1 MFTDQLPAFVDSA
14 IGGVSWL
21 AGWMEIPGLQGG
33 SIALIMAGL
42 LVLGLFM
49 GHPLAFVLGGTAVLG
64 AFIAGK
70 PMVLGITI
78 NRIFGDVLDNF
89 TLIAIPLFV
98 LMARFLSDSGV
109 TDKMFE
115 ALRHL
120 MANVRGGLGL
130 AVVFISILLAATTGI
145 IGASITV
152 MGVMALK
159 PMLNYGYDKRLTTGL
174 IGASG
179 CLGILIP
186 PSIMLILM
194 ASYAPGLSVG
204 ELFAGAMIPGVLL
217 GFVYGIYVY
226 LVAVIRPDLAPR
238 VAVVDQIPRAQMW
251 RMLVIEAVP
260 PLILILGI
268 LGSMLFGIAT
278 ATEASAIGA
287 LLALLIVIMRG
298 RFTLANFYGA
308 FLETGRTSA
317 MILFIVVGATAF
329 TGVFNIT
336 GGLSATQGLIRGLAS
351 DPGTLLVVMLA
362 AVFVLGMFL
371 DWTGIVLL
379 CFPIFLPIVAELSI
393 DPLWFVVLMAVVLQT
408 SFLSP
413 PFGYALFYM
422 RAISPPD
429 ISTGDIIRGVIPFIV
444 MVLIMCGLIVWFP
457 ALVTWLPEKLYN
469 N

>member
-1 MFTDQLPAFVDSA
+1 MFTDWVNGT
-14 IGGVSWL
+14 IGWLNGALSWM
-21 AGWMEIPGLQGG
+21 AIPGISGEG
-33 SIALIMAGL
+33 IALVMAAM
-42 LVLGLFM
+42 LVIGLFM

-64 AFIAGK
+64 ALIAGK

-78 NRIFGDVLDNF
+78 NRIFGDVLDNY

-115 ALRHL
+115 ALRLL
-120 MANVRGGLGL
+120 MARVTGGLGL

-159 PMLNYGYDKRLTTGL
+159 PMLQYGYSRQLTTGL

-204 ELFAGAMIPGVLL
+204 ELFAGAMIPGVALGLL
-217 GFVYGIYVY
+217 YAIYVY
-226 LVAVIRPDLAPR
+226 VLARLRPDLAPKPPE
-238 VAVVDQIPRAQMW
+238 DEHIPRAALW
-251 RMLVIEAVP
+251 RMLLVEALP
-260 PLILILGI
+260 PLVLILGI
-268 LGSMLFGIAT
+268 LGSMLLGIAT

-287 LLALLIVIMRG
+287 ALALLIVIFRG

-317 MILFIVVGATAF
+317 MILYIVVGATAF

-336 GGLSATQGLIRGLAS
+336 GGLSATQDLIRGLAD
-351 DPGTLLVVMLA
+351 DPHTLIAVMLA
-362 AVFVLGMFL
+362 AVFILGMFL

-379 CFPIFLPIVAELSI
+379 CFPIFLPIVNEMGVS
-393 DPLWFVVLMAVVLQT
+393 PLWFVVLMAVVLQT

-422 RAISPPD
+422 RAIAPPEV
-429 ISTGDIIRGVIPFIV
+429 STGDIIKGVLPFIA
-444 MVLIMCGLIVWFP
+444 MVLVMCAAIIAFP
-457 ALVTWLPEKLYN
+457 ALVTWLPDTLYK
-469 N
+469 

>member
-1 MFTDQLPAFVDSA
+1 MLDNIVSGGISILNSMLGWMAIPG
-14 IGGVSWL
+14 IGGE
-21 AGWMEIPGLQGG
+21 A
-33 SIALIMAGL
+33 IALIMAGL
-42 LVLGLFM
+42 LIIGLFM

-78 NRIFGDVLDNF
+78 NRIFGDVLDNY

-120 MANVRGGLGL
+120 MARVTGGLGL
-130 AVVFISILLAATTGI
+130 AVVFISILMAATTGI

-159 PMLNYGYDKRLTTGL
+159 PMLDYGYDKRLTTGL

-204 ELFAGAMIPGVLL
+204 ELFAGAMMPGILL
-217 GFVYGIYVY
+217 GLMYGLYVFG
-226 LVAVIRPDLAPR
+226 VALIRPDLAPK
-238 VAVVDQIPRAQMW
+238 VAEEEQISRGELW
-251 RMLVIEAVP
+251 KMLAVEAVP
-260 PLILILGI
+260 PLVLILGI
-268 LGSMLFGIAT
+268 LGTMLGGIAT

-287 LLALLIVIMRG
+287 ALALLIVIARG
-298 RFTLANFYGA
+298 RFTLTNFYSA

-336 GGLSATQGLIRGLAS
+336 GGLSATQNLIRGLAE
-351 DPGTLLVVMLA
+351 DPNTLLVVMLA
-362 AVFVLGMFL
+362 SVFVLGMFL

-379 CFPIFLPIVAELSI
+379 CFPIFLPIVSRCRSIRSGSSCSWRLCCKPLSVAAI
-393 DPLWFVVLMAVVLQT
+393 RLCAVL
-408 SFLSP
+408 
-413 PFGYALFYM
+413 YACHRTARDHHRRHHPR
-422 RAISPPD
+422 RAA
-429 ISTGDIIRGVIPFIV
+429 FIL
-444 MVLIMCGLIVWFP
+444 MVLIC
-457 ALVTWLPEKLYN
+457 AR
-469 N
+469 

>member
-1 MFTDQLPAFVDSA
+1 MS
-14 IGGVSWL
+14 GE
-21 AGWMEIPGLQGG
+21 M
-33 SIALIMAGL
+33 IALVMSGL
-42 LVLGLFM
+42 LLLGLFM

-64 AFIAGK
+64 AFIADR
-70 PMVLGITI
+70 PQVLGIVI
-78 NRIFGDVLDNF
+78 NRIFGDVLDNYV
-89 TLIAIPLFV
+89 LIAIPLFV

-109 TDKMFE
+109 TDRMFE

-120 MANVRGGLGL
+120 MSRVSGGLGL

-152 MGVMALK
+152 MGMMALR
-159 PMLNYGYDKRLTTGL
+159 PMLQYGYDKRLATGL

-204 ELFAGAMIPGVLL
+204 QLFAGAMIPGLLL
-217 GFVYGIYVY
+217 GVMYAIYV
-226 LVAVIRPDLAPR
+226 VIIAWLKPEWAPR
-238 VAVVDQIPRAQMW
+238 IAESEQISRGAMW
-251 RMLVIEAVP
+251 KMLIVEAVP

-268 LGSMLFGIAT
+268 LGSLLAGIAT

-287 LLALLIVIMRG
+287 ALALLIVIARG
-298 RFTLANFYGA
+298 RFQWRTFYSA
-308 FLETGRTSA
+308 LLETGRTSA

-336 GGLSATQGLIRGLAS
+336 GGLRASQDLIRGLAD
-351 DPGTLLVVMLA
+351 DPYTLIAVMLLVV
-362 AVFVLGMFL
+362 FILGMFL

-379 CFPIFLPIVAELSI
+379 SFPIFLPLVNEMGV
-393 DPLWFVVLMAVVLQT
+393 DPLWFVILMAVVLQT

-422 RAISPPD
+422 RAISPPHV
-429 ISTGDIIRGVIPFIV
+429 TTTDIIIGVLPFIV
-444 MVLIMCGLIVWFP
+444 MVLMMCAAMILFP
-457 ALVTWLPEKLYN
+457 ALVTWLPLALYG
-469 N
+469 

>member
-1 MFTDQLPAFVDSA
+1 
-14 IGGVSWL
+14 
-21 AGWMEIPGLQGG
+21 
-33 SIALIMAGL
+33 MAGL
-42 LVLGLFM
+42 LLLGLFM

-64 AFIAGK
+64 AVIAGK
-70 PMVLGITI
+70 PMVLGIVI
-78 NRIFGDVLDNF
+78 NRIFGDVLDNYV
-89 TLIAIPLFV
+89 LIAIPLFV

-109 TDKMFE
+109 TDRMFE

-120 MANVRGGLGL
+120 MARVTGGLGL

-152 MGVMALK
+152 MGMMALR
-159 PMLNYGYDKRLTTGL
+159 PMLQYGYDPRMATGL
-174 IGASG
+174 IAASG

-204 ELFAGAMIPGVLL
+204 QLFAGAMLPGVLL
-217 GFVYGIYVY
+217 GVMYAIYVA
-226 LVAVIRPDLAPR
+226 LIAWLKPDWAPPVR
-238 VAVVDQIPRAQMW
+238 DEEQISRGAMW
-251 RMLVIEAVP
+251 RMLMAEAVP
-260 PLILILGI
+260 PLVLILGI
-268 LGSMLFGIAT
+268 LGSLLAGIAT

-287 LLALLIVIMRG
+287 ALALVIVIARG
-298 RFTLANFYGA
+298 RFQWATFYSA
-308 FLETGRTSA
+308 LLETGRTSA

-336 GGLSATQGLIRGLAS
+336 GGLRASQDLMRGIAD
-351 DPGTLLVVMLA
+351 DPYTLVLLMLVV
-362 AVFVLGMFL
+362 VFVLGMFL

-379 CFPIFLPIVAELSI
+379 SFPIFLPLVGEMGI

-422 RAISPPD
+422 RAISPPHVT
-429 ISTGDIIRGVIPFIV
+429 TGQIIGGVMPFIG
-444 MVLIMCGLIVWFP
+444 LIIVMCGLIIAFP
-457 ALVTWLPEKLYN
+457 ALVTWLPQTLYGG
-469 N
+469 

>member
-1 MFTDQLPAFVDSA
+1 MFTDLINSA
-14 IGGVSWL
+14 IATLNS
-21 AGWMEIPGLQGG
+21 ATAWMAIPGLGG
-33 SIALIMAGL
+33 ETIALVMAGL

-64 AFIAGK
+64 ALLAGK

-78 NRIFGDVLDNF
+78 NRIFGDVLDNY

-120 MANVRGGLGL
+120 MADVRGGLGL

-159 PMLNYGYDKRLTTGL
+159 PMLQYGYDKRLTTGL

-204 ELFAGAMIPGVLL
+204 DLFAGAMLPGVLL
-217 GFVYGIYVY
+217 GLLYGVYVY
-226 LVAVIRPDLAPR
+226 LIAVFRPQMAPR
-238 VAVVDQIPRAQMW
+238 IADHEQISRAEMW
-251 RMLVIEAVP
+251 RMLAIEAVP
-260 PLILILGI
+260 PLVLILGI
-268 LGSMLFGIAT
+268 LGSMLAGVAT

-287 LLALLIVIMRG
+287 VLALLIVIFRG
-298 RFTLANFYGA
+298 RFTWANFYGA

-336 GGLSATQGLIRGLAS
+336 GGLHATQNLIRGLAD
-351 DPGTLLVVMLA
+351 DPNTLLFVMLVT
-362 AVFVLGMFL
+362 VFILGMFL

-379 CFPIFLPIVAELSI
+379 CFPIFLPIVTEMGIS
-393 DPLWFVVLMAVVLQT
+393 PLWFVVLMAVVLQT

-422 RAISPPD
+422 RAISPPEVT
-429 ISTGDIIRGVIPFIV
+429 TGEIIRGVMPFIAIV
-444 MVLIMCGLIVWFP
+444 LMVCGLIMLYP
-457 ALVTWLPEKLYN
+457 PLVTWLPETLYQK
-469 N
+469 

>member
-1 MFTDQLPAFVDSA
+1 MSGET
-14 IGGVSWL
+14 IG
-21 AGWMEIPGLQGG
+21 
-33 SIALIMAGL
+33 LIMSGL
-42 LVLGLFM
+42 LLLGLFM
-49 GHPLAFVLGGTAVLG
+49 GHPLAMVLGGTAVLG
-64 AFIAGK
+64 ALIAGK
-70 PMVLGITI
+70 PMVLGIVI
-78 NRIFGDVLDNF
+78 NRIFGDVLDNYV
-89 TLIAIPLFV
+89 LIAIPLFV

-109 TDKMFE
+109 TDRMFE

-120 MANVRGGLGL
+120 MSRVTGGLGL

-152 MGVMALK
+152 MGMMALR
-159 PMLNYGYDKRLTTGL
+159 PMLQYGYDKRLATGL

-204 ELFAGAMIPGVLL
+204 QLFAGAMVPGMLL
-217 GFVYGIYVY
+217 GLMYAIY
-226 LVAVIRPDLAPR
+226 VAVIAWFKPEWAPK
-238 VAVVDQIPRAQMW
+238 VAEEEKISRGAMW
-251 RMLVIEAVP
+251 RMLIVEAVP

-268 LGSMLFGIAT
+268 LGSLLAGIAT

-287 LLALLIVIMRG
+287 VLALLIVIMRG
-298 RFTLANFYGA
+298 RFEWKTFYSA
-308 FLETGRTSA
+308 LTETGRTSA

-336 GGLSATQGLIRGLAS
+336 GGLRASQDLIRGLAD
-351 DPGTLLVVMLA
+351 DPYTLIAVMLLVV
-362 AVFVLGMFL
+362 FILGMFL

-379 CFPIFLPIVAELSI
+379 SFPIFLPLVGEMGI

-422 RAISPPD
+422 RAIAPPE
-429 ISTGDIIRGVIPFIV
+429 IRTADIIMGVLPFIGLVLLMCV
-444 MVLIMCGLIVWFP
+444 MMILFP
-457 ALVTWLPEKLYN
+457 ALVTWLPAVLYG
-469 N
+469 